1 MEDTKIVRVDQG
13 AVNARIL
20 AKEVKTDFRRIEA
33 ASVKMTTHFLSPEAK
48 RLFVRYFST
57 LQLNAHFVSVIAR
70 TKLKPEDVAR
80 VETLLREQLEAAT
93 EKLNQAIDSAE
104 TRFKENGITH
114 IATYDTVPL
123 EIEIGIISSNGR
135 RYFELMNKLDQ
146 LMPLI
151 QTLEIHEVITANEAD
166 IQRAEFKRLVRKLA
180 ISARHMATGLR
191 RRMNGFD
198 SQDAARDHAS
208 LPQEMPLASAVL
220 PAPDSVL

>member
-48 RLFVRYFST
+48 RQFVRYFST

-80 VETLLREQLEAAT
+80 VEALLREQLEAAT

-104 TRFKENGITH
+104 VRFKENGITH

-180 ISARHMATGLR
+180 ISGYS
-191 RRMNGFD
+191 GP
-198 SQDAARDHAS
+198 S
-208 LPQEMPLASAVL
+208 
-220 PAPDSVL
+220 